1 MQKIAI
7 LYDASQAVLSTFD
20 LDEVLNQ
27 ILNIVRDYFHLHSGG
42 ILLLDQETQELVV
55 RTSFGTPHVAT
66 MRLMVGKG
74 LTGTAAKLRRPMYAP
89 DVDKD
94 PRYVRGIEST
104 KSELAI
110 PLIVRDEV
118 VGVLDCQSDDLD
130 HFDSETI
137 DLLTLFAT
145 QASIA
150 IANAQL
156 YSMERKRAIQMEA
169 INAIAKQTTATLE
182 PQDLMEKV
190 CSLMLQFFPVEHTAI
205 LLREDDGRLQLRA
218 QSGKSSEHYSQE
230 YPASACQRALATF
243 TTVVE
248 NEIGAT
254 ALTSS
259 EQIGIQPRS
268 RMCTPLVSFGETVGV
283 LVCESV
289 RPRAFQSADV
299 QALESVAD
307 IVATAIQ
314 NAGYVEKIRQLAF
327 KDGLTGLFNR
337 RFFEM
342 RILEEIERATRY
354 KGSMSVVMIDIDHFK
369 KINDEFGHLLGDE
382 VLRQV
387 SNILAQHLRKL
398 DFVCRF
404 GGEEFAV
411 ILPETPGDNAA
422 AVADKLRRVVEG
434 WHFPGVPRPV
444 TISAGVAATPN
455 HGKTRDEI
463 IRSADNALYSAKQTG
478 RNRVIHAAELPAATA
493 AGN

>member
-42 ILLLDQETQELVV
+42 ILLLDPETQELVV
-55 RTSFGTPHVAT
+55 RTSFGTPHAST

-94 PRYVRGIEST
+94 PRYVRGIDST

-110 PLIVRDEV
+110 PLMVRDDV
-118 VGVLDCQSDDLD
+118 VGVLDCQSDELD
-130 HFDSETI
+130 HFASETI

-182 PQDLMEKV
+182 PKDLMEKV

-205 LLREDDGRLQLRA
+205 LLREEGGGRLVLQA
-218 QSGKSSEHYSQE
+218 QSGGSEDYALQD
-230 YPASACQRALATF
+230 YPAQPCQRALSTN

-248 NEIGAT
+248 NDIG
-254 ALTSS
+254 SS
-259 EQIGIQPRS
+259 GMLNGQDVRAEARS
-268 RMCTPLVSFGETVGV
+268 RMCTPLVSFGETIGV
-283 LVCESV
+283 LVCESI

-342 RILEEIERATRY
+342 RILEEIERTTRY

-369 KINDEFGHLLGDE
+369 RINDEFGHLLGDE

-404 GGEEFAV
+404 GGEEFAI
-411 ILPETPGDNAA
+411 ILPETPGDNAV

-444 TISAGVAATPN
+444 TISAGVAATPM
-455 HGKTRDEI
+455 HGKNRDEI
-463 IRSADNALYSAKQTG
+463 IRSADMAMYSAKQSG
-478 RNRVIHAAELPAATA
+478 RNLVVYAGEVSAAAAK
-493 AGN
+493 